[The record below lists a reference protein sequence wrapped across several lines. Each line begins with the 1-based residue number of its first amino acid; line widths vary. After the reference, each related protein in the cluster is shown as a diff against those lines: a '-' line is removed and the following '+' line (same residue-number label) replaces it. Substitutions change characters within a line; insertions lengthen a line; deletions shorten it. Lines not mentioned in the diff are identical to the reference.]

1 MSRRQFAESGP
12 WAGWK
17 EESELAAQCMLI
29 VRCYSLIPGPSPPPG
44 RPRRPS
50 SPGLQPLNSSHFT
63 DSLSGTRL
71 FSRARNRWLERHPGK
86 PGRRRPQRPSS
97 AGDPCPSKTRTP
109 RETPEMSGGDLYR
122 GQRMALATNLP
133 AASRLR
139 TPRRPPPR
147 SLQPPR
153 GPALGPSC
161 SGDTEGDPRHVPTAR
176 TEAPPRSPW
185 PPAAAPSLPSPRRRA
200 WTAGEGRGLRRFRGA
215 GGRGQRRSPPHLRW
229 TLSPGPLALC
239 GPGGDP
245 THRFLAW

>member
-1 MSRRQFAESGP
+1 
-12 WAGWK
+12 
-17 EESELAAQCMLI
+17 MLV

-176 TEAPPRSPW
+176 TEAPPGRPGRRPQHPAY
-185 PPAAAPSLPSPRRRA
+185 PPREGAP
-200 WTAGEGRGLRRFRGA
+200 GLRARGGA
-215 GGRGQRRSPPHLRW
+215 SAA
-229 TLSPGPLALC
+229 SAE
-239 GPGGDP
+239 PGGVASAGHRP
-245 THRFLAW
+245 TCAGRCHRGRWPSVDRVGTRHTGFWPGKTRTTGVRVAECAL

>member
-1 MSRRQFAESGP
+1 MLFTNP
-12 WAGWK
+12 W
-17 EESELAAQCMLI
+17 SLATA
-29 VRCYSLIPGPSPPPG
+29 
-44 RPRRPS
+44 RPTPQTEQPRAAAPEF
-50 SPGLQPLNSSHFT
+50 QPLYGQSFRDTPVFSRSQPVAGASPRKARAAEAAAPLLGRR
-63 DSLSGTRL
+63 SLSEQNENTE
-71 FSRARNRWLERHPGK
+71 RN
-86 PGRRRPQRPSS
+86 
-97 AGDPCPSKTRTP
+97 
-109 RETPEMSGGDLYR
+109 PEMSGGDLYR

-185 PPAAAPSLPSPRRRA
+185 PPAAAPSQPTPRRRA

-229 TLSPGPLALC
+229 TLSPEPLALC

-245 THRFLAW
+245 THRFLGW